1 RSDSTFD
8 PAALRRLAEFT
19 NAQTVLWGQYLRF
32 GNEIRIDA
40 TLEDL
45 RTQRAVPLKVES
57 PSQSGLFAAIT
68 QLAQQVRESLALSPD
83 IVKELQV
90 SSFRPSSQSLEALRS
105 YHDGLQLARQGK
117 HSEALK

>member
-1 RSDSTFD
+1 MLRTEVGQSSHLQTVPPDRVRGVLGDLHVRSDSTFD
-8 PAALRRLAEFT
+8 PAALRRLVEVT

-57 PSQSGLFAAIT
+57 PSQSGRFAAIT
-68 QLAQQVRESLALSPD
+68 QLAQQVRESLALSPG

-90 SSFRPSSQSLEALRS
+90 
-105 YHDGLQLARQGK
+105 
-117 HSEALK
+117 